1 MTKTIEN
8 LFVFLL
14 YFSDFS
20 IILLFLIYNN
30 KNKKEKSLL
39 AISLYCLVDILINY
53 TTQLF
58 TSHLVTYIAYT
69 FFTSFEYL
77 VFAWCFWNF
86 IQNQRFRKAIVIVS
100 TLFILFLII
109 YYSTTKPRSIDSV
122 PIGMETIL
130 VLVYSFYYL
139 FEQLNNSQTLFIYNK
154 YHFWIVTGIM
164 IYLSGSFFIYIFANQ
179 IDRNLLMRFWFL
191 TNAFYVLKN
200 VFFAIGI
207 VINIKQQKTV
217 IRRNTVLI

>member
-30 KNKKEKSLL
+30 KNKKEKCLL
-39 AISLYCLVDILINY
+39 AISLYCLVDILINSL
-53 TTQLF
+53 TQLF
-58 TSHLVTYIAYT
+58 SSHLVTYISYT

-77 VFAWCFWNF
+77 IFAWCFLTF
-86 IQNQRFRKAIVIVS
+86 IESHVFRKIIIIIS
-100 TLFILFLII
+100 SLFILFLIV
-109 YYSTTKPRSIDSV
+109 YYSTTTPRSIDSV

-130 VLVYSFYYL
+130 VLLYSFYYL
-139 FEQLNNSQTLFIYNK
+139 YEQLNNSQTLFIYNK

-200 VFFAIGI
+200 VLFAIGI
-207 VINIKQQKTV
+207 FINIKQHKTV
-217 IRRNTVLI
+217 IPRNTVLI